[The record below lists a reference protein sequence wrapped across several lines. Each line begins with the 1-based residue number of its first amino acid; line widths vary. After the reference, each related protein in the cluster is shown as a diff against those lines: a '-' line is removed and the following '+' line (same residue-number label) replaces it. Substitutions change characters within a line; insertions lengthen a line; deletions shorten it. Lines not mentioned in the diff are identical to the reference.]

1 MYVNKTDLSE
11 SLHYTTVKF
20 LNRERSEIR
29 SLSSL
34 TAKYATVHHGSEH
47 QTEGETGDAAIEEV
61 QEEHVIT
68 MDSVMMQKSAEE
80 EVMYGNITHQP
91 TMEQTLVNLDK
102 DEDEKKKSKESQEAK
117 ARASEQL
124 KHSDGAEG
132 IYAQIQPRKYKHT

>member
-117 ARASEQL
+117 ERASEQL